1 MSLCEMYI
9 VVWEMCQCHKHDAW
23 SGTCL
28 DNSNCLELNWV
39 FLSKKSLPDGLCEE
53 PRGCID
59 LRGDERERW
68 EWSGVERWLPRY
80 SGLQSGQSSPVIT
93 SLSPSE
99 HTSPLRLQAQCVTTE
114 EIFQIVSNVTVGY
127 EKYFQVV
134 CWKVFQWRKSGLKT
148 LFVPHDSPGVSEW

>member
-9 VVWEMCQCHKHDAW
+9 VVWEMCQCHKHDACLITLNVW
-23 SGTCL
+23 SITEFFSL
-28 DNSNCLELNWV
+28 KKVSQMVWWV
-39 FLSKKSLPDGLCEE
+39 VTLCEE

-134 CWKVFQWRKSGLKT
+134 CWKVFQ
-148 LFVPHDSPGVSEW
+148 